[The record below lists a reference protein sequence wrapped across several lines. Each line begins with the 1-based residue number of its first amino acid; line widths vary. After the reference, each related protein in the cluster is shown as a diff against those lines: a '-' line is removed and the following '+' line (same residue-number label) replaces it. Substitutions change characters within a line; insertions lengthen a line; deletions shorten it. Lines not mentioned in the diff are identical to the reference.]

1 MSKYRN
7 YIRICGRDFNMD
19 FIESIEIYEA
29 INPGHAVVTI
39 EYKDK
44 SITYPITGTV
54 QENRDKLDR
63 AYRVHYQSTGYPLV
77 DTFIDRR

>member
-7 YIRICGRDFNMD
+7 FIRVCGRDFNMD
-19 FIESIEIYEA
+19 YVESIEICEA
-29 INPGHAVVTI
+29 IAPGCAVLTI
-39 EYKDK
+39 EYKGQ

-63 AYRVHYQSTGYPLV
+63 AYRIHYTNTAYPLV
-77 DTFIDRR
+77 DTMIERK